1 MGAWTLSLLHREL
14 LLAWRRPTD
23 VLGALAFFAVVI
35 ALVPLGVGAEPQLL
49 QRLAPGLIWV
59 AALLATLLS
68 LPRLFAADHLD
79 GSLEQLWLAPQPRWL
94 LVLGKC
100 LAHWLLTGAPLVLLA
115 PLLALQ
121 YGLPAEALRSL
132 VWSLLIG
139 TPVLSLL
146 GAVFAALSLGT
157 RGGAVLV
164 SLLSLP
170 FYAPALVFGAGAV
183 SAAQAGLPATAHLQL
198 LGGLGL
204 LALAFV
210 PWAAGA
216 ALGLVLE

>member
-1 MGAWTLSLLHREL
+1 MRAWALTLLHREL
-14 LLAWRRPTD
+14 LLAWRRPAD
-23 VLGALAFFAVVI
+23 ALGALAFFAVVI
-35 ALVPLGVGAEPQLL
+35 ALVPLGVGAEPLLL

-68 LPRLFAADHLD
+68 LPRLFAADHVD

-100 LAHWLLTGAPLVLLA
+100 AAHWLVTGAPLVLLS
-115 PLLALQ
+115 PVLALQ
-121 YGLPAEALRSL
+121 YGLPAEALRAL

-139 TPVLSLL
+139 TPILSLL

-183 SAAQAGLPATAHLQL
+183 SAVQAGLPATASLQL
-198 LGGLGL
+198 LAGLSL
-204 LALAFV
+204 LALAFA
-210 PWAAGA
+210 PWAASA
-216 ALGLVLE
+216 ALSLVLE

>member
-1 MGAWTLSLLHREL
+1 MRAWTLTLLRREL
-14 LLAWRRPTD
+14 LLAWRRPAD
-23 VLGALAFFAVVI
+23 ALGALAFFAAVL

-100 LAHWLLTGAPLVLLA
+100 AAHWLLTGAPLVLLA

-121 YGLPAEALRSL
+121 YGLPGDVTRSL

-139 TPVLSLL
+139 TPILSLL
-146 GAVFAALSLGT
+146 GAVFAALSLGA

-183 SAAQAGLPATAHLQL
+183 SAVQAGLPAAAHLQL
-198 LGGLGL
+198 LAGLSL

-210 PWAAGA
+210 PWAASA